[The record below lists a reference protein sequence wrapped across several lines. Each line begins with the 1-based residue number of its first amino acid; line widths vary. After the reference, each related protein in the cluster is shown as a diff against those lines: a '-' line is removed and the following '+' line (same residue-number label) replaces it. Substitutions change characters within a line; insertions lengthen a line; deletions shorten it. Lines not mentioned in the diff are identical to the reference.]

1 MNHIEIGGQ
10 SCSGKTTL
18 IKNFLDSK
26 KKYVLHNNSYPIKF
40 VWFFCGL
47 KYLGIKRSTI
57 IFSWSFNETASYF
70 FRLNIFINAIS
81 KFGLKSNVFFKKSSS
96 NSVYIIDEGISHL
109 PFLFLNTDPNRTVD
123 FIKDD
128 IDGVEVHFLKSPGA
142 ATIKNRIN
150 ERGHRRL
157 TFIAENAFI
166 ERNHQIEEVLLSLYP
181 NLFKRKFTII

>member
-81 KFGLKSNVFFKKSSS
+81 KFGLKSNVFFKK
-96 NSVYIIDEGISHL
+96 
-109 PFLFLNTDPNRTVD
+109 T
-123 FIKDD
+123 
-128 IDGVEVHFLKSPGA
+128 
-142 ATIKNRIN
+142 
-150 ERGHRRL
+150 
-157 TFIAENAFI
+157 
-166 ERNHQIEEVLLSLYP
+166 
-181 NLFKRKFTII
+181 